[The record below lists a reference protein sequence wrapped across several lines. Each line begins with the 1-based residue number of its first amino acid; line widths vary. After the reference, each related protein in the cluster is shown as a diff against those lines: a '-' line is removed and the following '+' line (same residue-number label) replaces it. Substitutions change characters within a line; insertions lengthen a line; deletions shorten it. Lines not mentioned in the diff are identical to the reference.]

1 MKRKILLITCEK
13 PVKAGLPTTGGA
25 LRVHG
30 LAKGL
35 QAHGHD
41 VLLSIPSEAVESDDS
56 PELKKWAHEPENLA
70 ELIFNLMPD
79 VVLLE
84 QWGLAAYLPAMDIP
98 LAIDLHGP
106 LTLENTFKE
115 SGNFRTDALTKI
127 EALSKAD
134 LLIVP
139 GRAQRQYFLTW
150 CLLAGAD
157 PKAPPIV
164 TTPVS
169 MDKPKIKRRFDQPPR
184 IVFGG
189 AAWPWIDP
197 FPGLTIAGKT
207 ALEVESAQISLYVG
221 SPALASDHPLYQI
234 NHEVFAGYEKRLGEL
249 KTVKNYGF
257 IAHDKLLKAYASARA
272 ALDIYKPNPERD
284 LAYST
289 RTVEYLRC
297 GLPVI
302 TSDNME
308 LAEPVRRF
316 DAGWVVDAYDEKAIA
331 AAVREALTDKEVAQ
345 HKSDNAKRLSDELFD
360 HKKAVKSLALWLQNP
375 KRREGGK
382 SLMADFRDYY
392 RSESVELINDAQ
404 KVVAKVNDEL
414 RTISLD
420 YQKQLTDK
428 ERRYDELAAEL
439 RSKAAEHDGRVEK
452 LVEQHRL
459 QMDEYRKDIRRLQ
472 EKLENFQEAADDKIK
487 SIETDFR
494 DNTDDLK
501 EEIRLLNREKEETRQ
516 KNLNEIKSVILKQE
530 SESAELRTRAA
541 QDAQKAEE
549 RFSREVEKKEKQKE
563 NYENELKILNRE
575 KQSAVQGHAQ
585 DMKSLS
591 TRHEKEVSDLR
602 KKFDDSEIEHQ
613 RKLTREMEKR
623 EDLEKELQ
631 AEIKR
636 LNLEGQAAQ
645 RKSGDDI
652 KTLTQSFDLKL
663 TESGHKA
670 DEEIARRDRRIEKIQ
685 GQLEDE
691 AKEHRANVRQL
702 NEELKRVVRERE
714 ADARAMK
721 AKEEEITELLKISQ
735 VESGE
740 KDARMHEAMER
751 EGAIKQQ
758 LASTEKEL
766 EARQEA
772 ADTLKSQLD
781 ELNAEIKSK
790 FIDIDRLVSEKEAY
804 VTAAKERF
812 DQLEEKTT
820 GQSRKIID
828 LEKNL
833 SRTQSDL
840 ERTAGELA
848 AVTEDAKRFQSDLDK
863 TTRHAANLE
872 GELGTLRRKYTL
884 AERLLADLRQDDK
897 IRKRLRKKHRGG
909 KYFSRLPKLAWL
921 WVVNIIANTYME
933 WWQRRKGIQ
942 IFPGMKKIENGPSPK

>member
-13 PVKAGLPTTGGA
+13 PVKPGLPTTGGA

-30 LAKGL
+30 LTKGL
-35 QAHGHD
+35 QAHGHE
-41 VLLSIPSEAVESDDS
+41 VLVSIPSESVESDDS

-79 VVLLE
+79 AVLLE

-169 MDKPKIKRRFDQPPR
+169 MDNPKIKRRFDQPPR

-207 ALEVESAQISLYVG
+207 ALEIESAQISLYVA
-221 SPALASDHPLYQI
+221 SPALASDHPLYRI
-234 NHEVFAGYEKRLGEL
+234 NHEVFESYEKRLGKL

-257 IAHDKLLKAYASARA
+257 IAHDKLLEAYASARA
-272 ALDIYKPNPERD
+272 ALDLYKPNPERD
-284 LAYST
+284 LAFST

-316 DAGWVVDAYDEKAIA
+316 DAGWVVDPYDEKAIA
-331 AAVREALTDKEVAQ
+331 DAVREALTDTEVAQ
-345 HKSDNAKRLSDELFD
+345 HKSNNAKKLSDELFD

-375 KRREGGK
+375 KRRESGK

-392 RSESVELINDAQ
+392 RSESVELINKAQ
-404 KVVAKVNDEL
+404 KDVAKVNDEL

-428 ERRYDELAAEL
+428 ERRYDELATEL

-452 LVEQHRL
+452 LAEQHRS
-459 QMDEYRKDIRRLQ
+459 QMDEYRQDIRRLQ
-472 EKLENFQEAADDKIK
+472 KKLEDFQEAADDKIK
-487 SIETDFR
+487 SIEADFR
-494 DNTDDLK
+494 NNLDDLK

-516 KNLNEIKSVILKQE
+516 KSLDEIKSLILKHE

-549 RFSREVEKKEKQKE
+549 RFSFEVEKKEKQKE

-575 KQSAVQGHAQ
+575 KQSAAQGHAQ

-591 TRHEKEVSDLR
+591 TRHEKEISDLR

-636 LNLEGQAAQ
+636 LNLEGQTAQ
-645 RKSGDDI
+645 RKFGDEI
-652 KTLTQSFDLKL
+652 RTLTQGYDEKL

-685 GQLEDE
+685 EQIEQE

-721 AKEEEITELLKISQ
+721 TKEEEITELLKFSQ
-735 VESGE
+735 VESSE

-766 EARQEA
+766 EARREA
-772 ADTLKSQLD
+772 ADALKSQLD

-820 GQSRKIID
+820 GQSRKITD
-828 LEKNL
+828 LEKDL
-833 SRTQSDL
+833 SRTQSDF
-840 ERTAGELA
+840 ERTASELS
-848 AVTEDAKRFQSDLDK
+848 AVNENAKRVQSDLDK

-897 IRKRLRKKHRGG
+897 IRKRLRKKHRSG